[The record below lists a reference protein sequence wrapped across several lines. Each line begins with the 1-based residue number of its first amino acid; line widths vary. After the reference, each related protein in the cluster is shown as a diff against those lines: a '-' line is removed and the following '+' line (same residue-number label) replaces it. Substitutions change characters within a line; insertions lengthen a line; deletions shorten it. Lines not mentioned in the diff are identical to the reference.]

1 MLFGNTNSHFDLA
14 HDVIFS
20 QQKELIA
27 QDTQISCQCCIGH
40 TLTLGVLSV
49 KRKYGKFMAYSCYN

>member
-20 QQKELIA
+20 HQKELVA
-27 QDTQISCQCCIGH
+27 QETLISNAVNAV
-40 TLTLGVLSV
+40 LGPL
-49 KRKYGKFMAYSCYN
+49 